1 MNKNSKENLIK
12 SSQNGQNKL
21 AHLHTR
27 LMKMI
32 SLKDKMKQDYQL
44 RLKSSQVM
52 QQLLDT
58 GLFIFLKLRILL
70 CTNLLRD
77 LMKSNLKKIVI
88 TQIYG

>member
-1 MNKNSKENLIK
+1 
-12 SSQNGQNKL
+12 
-21 AHLHTR
+21 
-27 LMKMI
+27 MKMI

-52 QQLLDT
+52 RQLLDT